1 MATDISKVGN
11 VVQVTEGAAQPV
23 AYSGGGAKYSF
34 NAAGTVLSVLFGTA
48 GEYDIEFED
57 LTIGGVEPADTD
69 AAYTAL
75 STVFPSE
82 GGGSGTTP
90 TLEEVLAE
98 GDNANNQTIQGV
110 SNLFA
115 NGVIISGGGIIQM
128 VDTVTSTIYNITVAN
143 GALVLTEND

>member
-1 MATDISKVGN
+1 
-11 VVQVTEGAAQPV
+11 
-23 AYSGGGAKYSF
+23 
-34 NAAGTVLSVLFGTA
+34 
-48 GEYDIEFED
+48 
-57 LTIGGVEPADTD
+57 
-69 AAYTAL
+69 
-75 STVFPSE
+75 
-82 GGGSGTTP
+82 
-90 TLEEVLAE
+90 LEEVLAE